1 MKILVVLCICVF
13 VRRPACDA
21 QVWKNC
27 GQNKSSN
34 GVAFQRNLEYLLDSL
49 VDNISSTGYK
59 ISSYG
64 EKSESGSRVYAII
77 QCRPD
82 LIVSDCKQCAAVAK
96 SNLSESCRNTSG
108 LILLGDCFLRY
119 DNMDFISNNKVNND
133 TYYPSH
139 RICNGGVT
147 SSPKLFS
154 KNVKSILSDVTSRAQ
169 SSPRL
174 FAGGVLNFSFIQIY
188 ALAQCWRHVMS
199 AKLCESC
206 LSQAD
211 SDLLTNCHEGAIGAQ
226 TASPTCYL
234 RYEVYIFFNTSLLPP
249 APATASAPEPKTAMG
264 IVSPNRKRSKG
275 PIIAGLVAAAIVV
288 FIVILLII
296 WKRKSSAR
304 WQSIPQNRPGESNFL
319 EAYSFNLTI
328 MYVFLTNGGV
338 STGQGE
344 GTELLHPIP
353 HPAFPYNILRDA
365 TQNFHVQSKLGE
377 GGFGSVH
384 KGNFSNKLIGNLSR
398 VQHRNLVKLL
408 GCCVEGSERLL
419 VYEYLPNKSLDQI
432 LFDPTRKHVLDWKV
446 RYNIIVGTARGL
458 AYLHEES
465 EIRIIHRDIKASNL
479 LLDDKFKPKIADF
492 GLARFIAENLSHI
505 STRVAGTLGYMAPEY
520 ALHGQLTEKS
530 DIFSFGVLVLE
541 IASGRRN
548 QETTEYMRYLVQ
560 RAWRLYESN
569 RLWDIINEGMSC
581 SVEEATRVAHIGLLC
596 TQASPALRPPMSRV
610 VQMLTSDKVD
620 QLLPVATS
628 PAFIDLENLA
638 PASLKTSSTS
648 AEAFSTS
655 LQGR

>member
-1 MKILVVLCICVF
+1 MRC
-13 VRRPACDA
+13 
-21 QVWKNC
+21 
-27 GQNKSSN
+27 S
-34 GVAFQRNLEYLLDSL
+34 
-49 VDNISSTGYK
+49 GYK

-264 IVSPNRKRSKG
+264 TVSPKRKRSKG

-288 FIVILLII
+288 FIVILVII
-296 WKRKSSAR
+296 WKRKSIAR
-304 WQSIPQNRPGESNFL
+304 WQSILQNRSGESNFL
-319 EAYSFNLTI
+319 DFLFVEFDNYGILPEGREIAVKRLT
-328 MYVFLTNGGV
+328 LG
-338 STGQGE
+338 SRQGE
-344 GTELLHPIP
+344 TEFL
-353 HPAFPYNILRDA
+353 NE
-365 TQNFHVQSKLGE
+365 TN
-377 GGFGSVH
+377 
-384 KGNFSNKLIGNLSR
+384 LISR

-419 VYEYLPNKSLDQI
+419 VYEYLSNKSLDQI
-432 LFDPTRKHVLDWKV
+432 LFDPTRKHIMDWKV
-446 RYNIIVGTARGL
+446 RYDIIVGTARGL

-479 LLDDKFKPKIADF
+479 LLDDKLKPKIADF
-492 GLARFIAENLSHI
+492 GLARFIAEDRSHI

-530 DIFSFGVLVLE
+530 DVFSFGVLVLE
-541 IASGRRN
+541 IVSGRRN
-548 QETTEYMRYLVQ
+548 QDTTEDMRFLVQ
-560 RAWRLYESN
+560 R
-569 RLWDIINEGMSC
+569 GMSC
-581 SVEEATRVAHIGLLC
+581 SVEEATRVARIGLLC

-620 QLLPVATS
+620 VPVATM
-628 PAFIDLENLA
+628 PAVIDLENLT
-638 PASLKTSSTS
+638 PAFLPKSTEFKTSSTS
-648 AEAFSTS
+648 ADPFSS
-655 LQGR
+655 VLQGR